1 MHIPIKT
8 LIPNGKQSLKL
19 FDTSLQP
26 SIPIPLRLGD
36 FNLDGFPDILGVIY
50 NETSQDSQAVL
61 FENIPNNKSERT
73 LSYLNNYSKFQ
84 SLNSI
89 NETRILMVSIVGGS
103 WNPVDV
109 SGIFNHSKARK
120 LLLSAVSSN
129 LILLSEIIYFALFIL
144 FSFLFLR
151 MIILIVTFTLQIYSY
166 VKLLPILYRIKN
178 WTLF

>member
-1 MHIPIKT
+1 M
-8 LIPNGKQSLKL
+8 
-19 FDTSLQP
+19 
-26 SIPIPLRLGD
+26 
-36 FNLDGFPDILGVIY
+36 
-50 NETSQDSQAVL
+50 
-61 FENIPNNKSERT
+61 
-73 LSYLNNYSKFQ
+73 SKFGNQ
-84 SLNSI
+84 SNHYRVNSDESLHKIKHIHHHKHQMSLNSI

>member
-26 SIPIPLRLGD
+26 SIPIPLRIGD

-89 NETRILMVSIVGGS
+89 NEVRMASFIDLDEDGTLDIMIQRQPKNEDDKNYVIFIQNNIV
-103 WNPVDV
+103 NDAFF
-109 SGIFNHSKARK
+109 IKTLRKFNSYKK
-120 LLLSAVSSN
+120 LTIKFNRTSS
-129 LILLSEIIYFALFIL
+129 S
-144 FSFLFLR
+144 
-151 MIILIVTFTLQIYSY
+151 
-166 VKLLPILYRIKN
+166 
-178 WTLF
+178 